1 MYSSC
6 IWVEL
11 NYPTKEN
18 LFSSTNVRTLVLP
31 QHFTIEYSMFLKSLL
46 DVLYKS

>member
-6 IWVEL
+6 EWVDL
-11 NYPTKEN
+11 NYPIKEN
-18 LFSSTNVRTLVLP
+18 LFSSTNVRTLVLS
-31 QHFTIEYSMFLKSLL
+31 QRFTIEYSMFSKSLL